1 MEISI
6 AIEKDLAQI
15 LALQQSC
22 YLDEAKLYNDF
33 SIPPLTQTPSSIKE
47 DFQKETFLK
56 VESEGKI
63 IGSVRGYVDA
73 DTCKIGRLIVAKAY
87 RKQGIGKKLMHAI
100 EAHFEN
106 AKRFELFTGHKS
118 ERNLAIYH
126 KLGYT
131 ECSRQKV
138 NARLTLIF
146 LEKHNNK

>member
-15 LALQQSC
+15 LALQQAC
-22 YLDEAKLYNDF
+22 YLDEAKLYDDF
-33 SIPPLTQTPSSIKE
+33 SIPPLTQTHSSIKE

-56 VESEGKI
+56 IESEGKI
-63 IGSVRGYVDA
+63 IGSVRGYVDS

-87 RKQGIGKKLMHAI
+87 RKQGLGKKLMHAI
-100 EAHFEN
+100 EAHFAN

-126 KLGYT
+126 KLVYT
-131 ECSRQKV
+131 AYNQQKV
-138 NARLTLIF
+138 NAKLTLIF
-146 LEKHNNK
+146 LEKLINK